1 MTKYLKF
8 LTKLLLFSFSFSAK
22 YSPLASSQ
30 SGKMSD
36 DSDQTSSSSRYKDD
50 SDQTS
55 SSASGSRRGDL
66 DMSLTMSG
74 SRRGDL
80 GTSLTMSESR
90 RGDLDMEQFS
100 VCDHIYC
107 DIAETRKGDEEAN
120 SWAEFWRKIFY
131 MKKKRKNVIKR
142 GKAS

>member
-50 SDQTS
+50 SDQIS
-55 SSASGSRRGDL
+55 SSASGSRKGDL

-90 RGDLDMEQFS
+90 RGDNIHCS
-100 VCDHIYC
+100 
-107 DIAETRKGDEEAN
+107 
-120 SWAEFWRKIFY
+120 
-131 MKKKRKNVIKR
+131 
-142 GKAS
+142 

>member
-22 YSPLASSQ
+22 YSPLATSQ

-50 SDQTS
+50 SDQIS
-55 SSASGSRRGDL
+55 SSASGSRKGDL
-66 DMSLTMSG
+66 DM
-74 SRRGDL
+74 
-80 GTSLTMSESR
+80 SLTMSESR

>member
-1 MTKYLKF
+1 
-8 LTKLLLFSFSFSAK
+8 
-22 YSPLASSQ
+22 
-30 SGKMSD
+30 MSD

-50 SDQTS
+50 SDQIS
-55 SSASGSRRGDL
+55 SSASGSRKGDL

>member
-50 SDQTS
+50 SDQIS
-55 SSASGSRRGDL
+55 SSASGSRKGDL

-80 GTSLTMSESR
+80 G
-90 RGDLDMEQFS
+90 MEQFS

-107 DIAETRKGDEEAN
+107 DIAETRNGEEAN

>member
-50 SDQTS
+50 SDQIS
-55 SSASGSRRGDL
+55 SSASGSRKGDL

>member
-50 SDQTS
+50 SDQIS
-55 SSASGSRRGDL
+55 SSASGSRKGDL

-80 GTSLTMSESR
+80 GTSLTMLESR

>member
-1 MTKYLKF
+1 MTKYLKI

-22 YSPLASSQ
+22 YSPLASCQ

-36 DSDQTSSSSRYKDD
+36 DSDQTSSS
-50 SDQTS
+50 
-55 SSASGSRRGDL
+55 ASGSRKGDL

>member
-50 SDQTS
+50 SDQIS
-55 SSASGSRRGDL
+55 SSASGSRKGDL

-80 GTSLTMSESR
+80 
-90 RGDLDMEQFS
+90 DMEQFS
-100 VCDHIYC
+100 VCDYIYC

>member
-1 MTKYLKF
+1 MTKYLKI

-50 SDQTS
+50 SDQIS
-55 SSASGSRRGDL
+55 SSASGSRKGDL

>member
-36 DSDQTSSSSRYKDD
+36 DSDQTSSSSRFKDD
-50 SDQTS
+50 SDQIS
-55 SSASGSRRGDL
+55 SSASGSRKGDL

-80 GTSLTMSESR
+80 GTSFSMSESR

>member
-36 DSDQTSSSSRYKDD
+36 DSDQTSSSSRFKDD
-50 SDQTS
+50 SDQIS